1 MLSHNTEEQWED
13 DTSFYRKKW
22 SFAVVKAPLS
32 RKEGILN
39 WRDKKG
45 QTTLHMAVKVQS
57 VDVVNER
64 ILSDPTL
71 ATIIDRKGNTALH
84 IAMRK
89 GHVEVE
95 SNICTIF
102 DVQMKTK
109 NSFLVKS
116 STNYP
121 NNYVPIVQ
129 ALVKDKRMK
138 WDAINKP
145 GETAL
150 VVAEKAQNSEIAAI
164 LKEHGVLTAKNMK
177 LALPTRSAK
186 ELKQIVSDIKHDVH
200 NQLEHTFQTQ
210 KRVKN
215 IAKRLNKMH
224 TEGLNNAINSTT
236 VVVVLI
242 ATVTFAAIFNLPG
255 QYTDNLKEVPP
266 GYSIGEGRIPPQPHF
281 CHFLHI

>member
-1 MLSHNTEEQWED
+1 MFSHNTEEQWED
-13 DTSFYRKKW
+13 DTSFYSKKW

-89 GHVEVE
+89 GRVE
-95 SNICTIF
+95 
-102 DVQMKTK
+102 
-109 NSFLVKS
+109 NSLLVKS

-266 GYSIGEGRIPPQPHF
+266 GYSIGEGRIAPQPPF

>member
-1 MLSHNTEEQWED
+1 
-13 DTSFYRKKW
+13 
-22 SFAVVKAPLS
+22 
-32 RKEGILN
+32 
-39 WRDKKG
+39 
-45 QTTLHMAVKVQS
+45 MAVKVQS

-71 ATIIDRKGNTALH
+71 ATIIDRKGNPALH

-89 GHVEVE
+89 GRVE
-95 SNICTIF
+95 
-102 DVQMKTK
+102 
-109 NSFLVKS
+109 
-116 STNYP
+116 
-121 NNYVPIVQ
+121 IVQ

-145 GETAL
+145 GDTAL
-150 VVAEKAQNSEIAAI
+150 VVEKGRNSEIAAI
-164 LKEHGVLTAKNMK
+164 LKEHSVLTAKNMK

-242 ATVTFAAIFNLPG
+242 ATVTFAAIFNLQG
-255 QYTDNLKEVPP
+255 QYTDNLKEVPL
-266 GYSIGEGRIPPQPHF
+266 GYSIGEGRIAPQPPLSF
-281 CHFLHI
+281 SSYLTLLHSSYH